1 MATIIPTI
9 SSCNDKITAGEKRL
23 ARILERGLG
32 EECCCWYDIPTGD
45 KHLHPDFMILSP
57 EKGIIFLEV
66 KDWFITKIKKANKSN
81 VLYETQ
87 NGIQSLKNPI
97 EQVRR
102 YAFEAV

>member
-57 EKGIIFLEV
+57 EKRHYFSRG
-66 KDWFITKIKKANKSN
+66 KKIGLLQK
-81 VLYETQ
+81 
-87 NGIQSLKNPI
+87 
-97 EQVRR
+97 
-102 YAFEAV
+102 